1 MRGSKKFIFG
11 FQKPFLYFLAFEV
24 YSDFFFNFFFKKN
37 ERAFC
42 LYFDETAIFIV
53 FFLTWYNIYLLLLLS
68 WTKHVY

>member
-1 MRGSKKFIFG
+1 MRGSKKFIFS

-24 YSDFFFNFFFKKN
+24 YSELFFFFKKN
-37 ERAFC
+37 ERTFC
-42 LYFDETAIFIV
+42 LYSDKTAIFIV